1 MKLANLIIFLFL
13 FIISTAIAETSGHQ
27 HAGHTMSPEMKKQH
41 EAMATISRQWKVCK
55 NALHD
60 NNFKDA
66 GIAVETIIEAAA
78 NIDSFKVHKNTD
90 DHKQFGEQCDAFKEK
105 IMKLND
111 VIKTKDLNAAE
122 HTVKT
127 VEESCRQCHT
137 KFR

>member
-41 EAMATISRQWKVCK
+41 EAMATISKQWKVCK
-55 NALHD
+55 NALHY

-78 NIDSFKVHKNTD
+78 DIENFKLHKNTD
-90 DHKQFGEQCDAFKEK
+90 DHKQFSEHCNAFGEK
-105 IMKLND
+105 IIKLNNA
-111 VIKTKDLNAAE
+111 IKTGDVNTAEKTANA
-122 HTVKT
+122 
-127 VEESCRQCHT
+127 VEESCRQCHI

>member
-1 MKLANLIIFLFL
+1 MSLFL
-13 FIISTAIAETSGHQ
+13 IGGSTAFAGASDHQ

-41 EAMATISRQWKVCK
+41 EAMATIGKQWKVCK
-55 NALHD
+55 NALND
-60 NNFKDA
+60 KNFKDA

-78 NIDSFKVHKNTD
+78 DINNFKVHKNTD
-90 DHKQFGEQCDAFKEK
+90 DHKKFGEQCDVFREK

-111 VIKTKDLNAAE
+111 VIKTKDVNAAE
-122 HTVKT
+122 NTAKT